1 MISYKNITDNQ
12 NFVATAQNGPFTVFE
27 HQRDLSNDAASAESA
42 FFMYQM
48 NVRRRQLLCELKD
61 GNSIRTQAG
70 AMQWI
75 AGAVESETGLG
86 SGAKAIGG
94 FLKGALKGAVTGE
107 SAVKPLYK
115 GFGHVMLEPTYKY
128 ILLEEVSEWG
138 PEGIV
143 IDDGLFLAADGA
155 LSEKVIHRKNL
166 SSVLGGEGL
175 FNLSFSG
182 SGVLALESFSPR
194 EELFEF
200 NLENDVLKI
209 DGDMAIAWSGSLEF
223 TCERSSKSL
232 IGSMVNGEGLVNVYR
247 GTGRVLMSPT
257 VPGTTMK
264 EGSAHD
270 AATGGAKG
278 KTGISG
284 VLEAV
289 KKL

>member
-12 NFVATAQNGPFTVFE
+12 NFVATTQNGPFTVFE

-155 LSEKVIHRKNL
+155 LAERVVSRRNL
-166 SSVLGGEGL
+166 SSVFGGEGL
-175 FNLSFSG
+175 FNT
-182 SGVLALESFSPR
+182 V
-194 EELFEF
+194 
-200 NLENDVLKI
+200 V
-209 DGDMAIAWSGSLEF
+209 
-223 TCERSSKSL
+223 
-232 IGSMVNGEGLVNVYR
+232 
-247 GTGRVLMSPT
+247 TG
-257 VPGTTMK
+257 PGRIWIQTMP
-264 EGSAHD
+264 
-270 AATGGAKG
+270 
-278 KTGISG
+278 ISG
-284 VLEAV
+284 VASAIQPYIV
-289 KKL
+289 TS